1 MNWLKVHFVI
11 FITAALITL
20 WSLSCV
26 VSPVFVHDSDLL
38 PLIEYTEGSDGVIAV
53 SQIHAWVIEIRSWG
67 LVDQ

>member
-26 VSPVFVHDSDLL
+26 VSPVFVHDSGLL
-38 PLIEYTEGSDGVIAV
+38 LSIEYTKGSDGVIAL
-53 SQIHAWVIEIRSWG
+53 SPIHARAIDIGSWG
-67 LVDQ
+67 HVDQ